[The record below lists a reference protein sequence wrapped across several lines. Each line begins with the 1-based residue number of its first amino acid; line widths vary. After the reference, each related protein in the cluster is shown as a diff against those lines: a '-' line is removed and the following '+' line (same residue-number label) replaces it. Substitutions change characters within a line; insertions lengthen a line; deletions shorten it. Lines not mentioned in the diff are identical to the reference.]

1 MIVQFYNL
9 GKSIPSVGIVES
21 RFQFLFLPFE
31 NYRFFKSRF
40 VNFDRNLKFLNHGVS

>member
-21 RFQFLFLPFE
+21 RFQFLFLPFVKLQIFQISICKFRSKFE
-31 NYRFFKSRF
+31 ILKSW
-40 VNFDRNLKFLNHGVS
+40 S